1 MPSYWPDKP
10 HPPIYRP
17 PLNRFVYWCFH
28 RRFALRSRFL
38 MRWWSERETFRILRT
53 IARQRMR
60 GFVVNPAGGN
70 PLWVIDAPAN
80 TQENRYPLNTCL
92 LRGWIEEIK
101 QGSESYK
108 GFPVA
113 VPLLAPD
120 QTVDDLEHPPY
131 YRLTTAGWNALK
143 HQYEVS
149 RIALAIAALALSVSL
164 LNAFNAW
171 SRTMETPSLKI
182 TFPAPSPPR

>member
-1 MPSYWPDKP
+1 
-10 HPPIYRP
+10 
-17 PLNRFVYWCFH
+17 
-28 RRFALRSRFL
+28 
-38 MRWWSERETFRILRT
+38 
-53 IARQRMR
+53 MR
-60 GFVVNPAGGN
+60 GFVADPAGGN

-113 VPLLAPD
+113 VPLLASG
-120 QTVDDLEHPPY
+120 QTADDLERPPY

-149 RIALAIAALALSVSL
+149 RIALAISALALSVSL
-164 LNAFNAW
+164 LNAFNTWLHTTEA
-171 SRTMETPSLKI
+171 PPLKI
-182 TFPAPSPPR
+182 NFPTPSPPR